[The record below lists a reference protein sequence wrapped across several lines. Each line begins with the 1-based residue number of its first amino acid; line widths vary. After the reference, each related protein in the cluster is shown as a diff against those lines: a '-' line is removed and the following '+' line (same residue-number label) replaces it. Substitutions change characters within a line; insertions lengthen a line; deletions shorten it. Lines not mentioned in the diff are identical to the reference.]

1 MRLDAFNYILPDDRI
16 AQTPLEPRDSARLLH
31 VNPRSGSHSH
41 LIFHQLTELLKPG
54 DLLVINETRVSAVR
68 LVGEG
73 PGGGYREAL
82 VLAPHLPGGP
92 AAYEALVRPGK
103 AARPGDTLHF
113 ADTNLT
119 CTVGDVLTE
128 GIRVLHFHGDPDT
141 TRQTLETQG
150 RVPLPPYIHE
160 HLDDRERYQ
169 TVYNRVP
176 GSAAAPTAG
185 LHFTAE
191 LLDTLAANG
200 IETARVLLSVG
211 LGTFRPIKST
221 DDITKHPMHAEYIH
235 VTQETAD
242 KVNACTGRVIAIGTT
257 SLRALETA
265 ARNAPDGVRVAPFDG
280 DTNIFIYPGQKIRSV
295 DGLLT
300 NFHQPGSTLLLLVAT
315 LLGIDG
321 LHSAYDAALANDYRF
336 LSFGDAMLILP
347 DAA

>member
-1 MRLDAFNYILPDDRI
+1 M
-16 AQTPLEPRDSARLLH
+16 
-31 VNPRSGSHSH
+31 
-41 LIFHQLTELLKPG
+41 
-54 DLLVINETRVSAVR
+54 
-68 LVGEG
+68 
-73 PGGGYREAL
+73 
-82 VLAPHLPGGP
+82 
-92 AAYEALVRPGK
+92 
-103 AARPGDTLHF
+103 
-113 ADTNLT
+113 
-119 CTVGDVLTE
+119 
-128 GIRVLHFHGDPDT
+128 
-141 TRQTLETQG
+141 ETQG

-211 LGTFRPIKST
+211 LGTFRPIKCT

-265 ARNAPDGVRVAPFDG
+265 ARNAPDGVRIAPFDG
-280 DTNIFIYPGQKIRSV
+280 DTDIYIYPGQKIRSV

-321 LHSAYDAALANDYRF
+321 MKAAYEAALANDYRF

-347 DAA
+347 DAS